1 MRRPRRFI
9 AFSVIIMM
17 SLALLIGHAAADDG
31 AEAPV
36 DAADQTE
43 SSFEERLTDAPPPR
57 PEDTQASETMQILV
71 ALLVGLALLMVAALL
86 RAFRPKP
93 MEHKGPSSTVD
104 HWQEAGRRF
113 KLK

>member
-1 MRRPRRFI
+1 MRRSRRFI
-9 AFSVIIMM
+9 TFFVIITG
-17 SLALLIGHAAADDG
+17 LALLIGQAAADDG
-31 AEAPV
+31 AEAV
-36 DAADQTE
+36 DQAVR
-43 SSFEERLTDAPPPR
+43 SFEERLTDAPPPQS
-57 PEDTQASETMQILV
+57 EDARVSETMT
-71 ALLVGLALLMVAALL
+71 LLVGLLAGLALLTMAALL

>member
-1 MRRPRRFI
+1 MRRSRRFI
-9 AFSVIIMM
+9 TFFVIITG
-17 SLALLIGHAAADDG
+17 LALLIGQVAVADDG
-31 AEAPV
+31 AEAV
-36 DAADQTE
+36 DQAV
-43 SSFEERLTDAPPPR
+43 SSFEERLTDAPPPQS
-57 PEDTQASETMQILV
+57 EDARVSETMT
-71 ALLVGLALLMVAALL
+71 LLGGLLAGLALLTVAALL